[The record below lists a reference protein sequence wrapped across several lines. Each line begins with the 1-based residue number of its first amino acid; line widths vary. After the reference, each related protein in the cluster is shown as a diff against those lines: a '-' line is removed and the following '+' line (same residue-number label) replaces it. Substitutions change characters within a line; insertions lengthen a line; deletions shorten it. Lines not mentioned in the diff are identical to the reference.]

1 MFGSLPSLHG
11 AAWIVG
17 EYSGYLQEDQ
27 IANVFASLASPS
39 VMYLDPAIQATQDCC
54 RCLTHSM
61 LQSLLQVTLRFI
73 CSLGS
78 GSDRW
83 GPPFSHKT

>member
-1 MFGSLPSLHG
+1 M
-11 AAWIVG
+11 G
-17 EYSGYLQEDQ
+17 EYSGYLQQDQ

-39 VMYLDPAIQATQDCC
+39 VMYLDPAIQATCAFFIS
-54 RCLTHSM
+54 LTPSM

-78 GSDRW
+78 GSDR
-83 GPPFSHKT
+83 GPPRFR

>member
-1 MFGSLPSLHG
+1 M
-11 AAWIVG
+11 G
-17 EYSGYLQEDQ
+17 EYSGYLQQDQ

-39 VMYLDPAIQATQDCC
+39 VMYLDPAIQATSSPH
-54 RCLTHSM
+54 RSITRRM

-83 GPPFSHKT
+83 GPPFR